1 MKASAVKHG
10 DSYIINGTKLW
21 ITNAEHA
28 GVFAVFVNA
37 NPTQV
42 SHANPINSCE
52 LWLNILAW
60 NALKTVFQVLSR

>member
-37 NPTQV
+37 NPTHV
-42 SHANPINSCE
+42 SHAYPTHVN
-52 LWLNILAW
+52 
-60 NALKTVFQVLSR
+60 FG